1 MMVENDVVKV
11 IEEVLKVMEK
21 KVMTEVCEGDGR
33 CSQGYGERYEGDGRG
48 CCWFK
53 IWLNNDFDK

>member
-1 MMVENDVVKV
+1 MKEMMVENAVVKV

-33 CSQGYGERYEGDGRG
+33 CSQGYGERYEGDWRG
-48 CCWFK
+48 CC
-53 IWLNNDFDK
+53 

>member
-1 MMVENDVVKV
+1 MENDVVNV
-11 IEEVLKVMEK
+11 IEEVSKVMEK

-48 CCWFK
+48 CC
-53 IWLNNDFDK
+53 